1 MVTENSMAIFATL
14 GPAGSNHELAA
25 STYLRFHGLEVTSL
39 VLVDDF
45 DNALKMM
52 VAGDIDHIIQA
63 AAHSATSS
71 LLAKAYFQHGIHA
84 IDTFIAPTHALA
96 ILTRSDVETPVTLA
110 LQPATRDYADLSAW
124 PTLIDEPTTVA
135 VGQGLLAG
143 HYDSGITM
151 LALADKHPGR
161 FRVELELGTVDDPW
175 IVYGRHRACE
185 SALLAWRD
193 SPAGRLYRGG

>member
-1 MVTENSMAIFATL
+1 MAVFATL

-25 STYLRFHGLEVTSL
+25 STYLRFHGLTATEL
-39 VLVDDF
+39 VLVGNF
-45 DNALKMM
+45 DNALEMM

-63 AAHSATSS
+63 AVHSTTSS

-96 ILTRSDVETPVTLA
+96 ILTRSDIETPVTLA

-124 PTLIDEPTTVA
+124 PTLIEEPTTVA
-135 VGQGLLAG
+135 VGEGLLAG
-143 HYDSGITM
+143 RYDSGITM
-151 LALADKHPGR
+151 LRLADAHPGR

-175 IVYGRHRACE
+175 IVYGRDRACQG
-185 SALLAWRD
+185 ALLAWRD
-193 SPAGRLYRGG
+193 SPAGRLYRGE